1 MSRGATRRTAAS
13 GVSPRVTRSFGAAKP
28 DVFGVD
34 AGAPMRGGTRP
45 SRSNAARRG
54 LAAAKPPDTAVS
66 ASRARLSRNTVFWT
80 LSSGTNAAGC
90 GTGELRARFRSIVP
104 AVSSSATTVPQN
116 PRLSS
121 SDSAVSGFF
130 GESLTSIL
138 CGCSGKR

>member
-1 MSRGATRRTAAS
+1 
-13 GVSPRVTRSFGAAKP
+13 
-28 DVFGVD
+28 
-34 AGAPMRGGTRP
+34 MRGGTRL

-54 LAAAKPPDTAVS
+54 LSAARPPDTTAS
-66 ASRARLSRNTVFWT
+66 ASRARLSRNTLFWT
-80 LSSGTNAAGC
+80 LSSDTSAGGC
-90 GTGELRARFRSIVP
+90 GTGELRPRFSSIVP

-130 GESLTSIL
+130 GESPTSIS